1 MAEPMIKPEAP
12 DRSYVTVKDKRT
24 GKAKCVTVYD
34 LRPAQVIEALRLG
47 IDVFK
52 LKHTSGD
59 GGPAQKKTPARTK
72 LESSAAA

>member
-1 MAEPMIKPEAP
+1 MAEPMIKPEAE

-47 IDVFK
+47 IEEFNRRRGQ
-52 LKHTSGD
+52 TTG
-59 GGPAQKKTPARTK
+59 
-72 LESSAAA
+72 EAA